1 MEVVSATSDST
12 AAEHEI
18 ANLGTILVVFD
29 IEGFPRVFHRW
40 AVLPFHEIL
49 QDTIVKSCG

>member
-1 MEVVSATSDST
+1 MELVSATSDST